1 MNTKKNYVAPAT
13 ETVELKAATFFAAS
27 GDFGANAY
35 IIGRGDL
42 EDDYED

>member
-13 ETVELKAATFFAAS
+13 DTVELKAATFFAAS
-27 GDFGANAY
+27 GDFGANASMS
-35 IIGRGDL
+35 GRGNL